1 MLIDW
6 YIIYIDVFLS
16 DNGLWCSARRKH
28 EDPSSPQAL
37 KPSLSTCETLQP
49 LGSQSRVS
57 VQVGCSWSPR
67 PGPSLS
73 LLMRYVRYVHS
84 SEFRFLRIY
93 LSPCR
98 LPMQHLM
105 QYSIE
110 SQRCTVLKWIYHCC
124 VLECLEW
131 RYFEQPHTRWK
142 VHPPVASWFVNPID
156 YSHYSHIHPQTLVN
170 LKLTKLYVNFTYF
183 TI

>member
-1 MLIDW
+1 MYCSCQPLPASAWNVRRVVFSFNIGPVQGPMPWHPQLMIDALIDALIDADRLI
-6 YIIYIDVFLS
+6 YYIYIDVFLS

-110 SQRCTVLKWIYHCC
+110 SQRCTVLK
-124 VLECLEW
+124 
-131 RYFEQPHTRWK
+131 
-142 VHPPVASWFVNPID
+142 
-156 YSHYSHIHPQTLVN
+156 
-170 LKLTKLYVNFTYF
+170 
-183 TI
+183 